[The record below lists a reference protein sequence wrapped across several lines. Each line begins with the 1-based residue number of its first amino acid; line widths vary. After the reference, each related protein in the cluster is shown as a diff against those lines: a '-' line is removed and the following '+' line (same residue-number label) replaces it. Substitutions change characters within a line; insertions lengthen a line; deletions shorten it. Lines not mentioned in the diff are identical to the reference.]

1 MVTKSSLSFVIVLAV
16 LVSGGARAS
25 AMMMKKP
32 AEKSAPQPSST
43 YNWYDGKEKKTVWLD
58 PALAVE
64 FDPIPSGE
72 AAVKK
77 VYPDAE
83 KMVSRQAGV
92 RIWKLQTGS
101 DSRSAASQLKAGNP
115 SGRYSPVFRDSPS
128 DSGRKRALPGGVIVY
143 LNPSWNEAAVKSWA
157 VSHNLLILDK
167 LEIGPNVYVIQTDP
181 GLASLETAN
190 TLFESGEVVSATPNW
205 WQEAVTR

>member
-1 MVTKSSLSFVIVLAV
+1 MVTKSSLTFVIVVAV
-16 LVSGGARAS
+16 LVSGEASAS
-25 AMMMKKP
+25 AMVMKKP
-32 AEKSAPQPSST
+32 AEKSAPQLSHAFH
-43 YNWYDGKEKKTVWLD
+43 WYDGKDKKTVWLD
-58 PALAVE
+58 PELTVE

-72 AAVKK
+72 AAVKQA
-77 VYPDAE
+77 YPNAE
-83 KMVSRQAGV
+83 KMESRQAGV
-92 RIWKLQTGS
+92 RIWKLQPGA

-143 LNPSWNEAAVKSWA
+143 LNPSWDEAAVKSWA
-157 VSHNLLILDK
+157 VSHNLMILDK

-190 TLFESGEVVSATPNW
+190 ALFESGDVVSAAPNW